1 MHAHY
6 ALRVKVV
13 PTFGYSE
20 EWDGWVLFRAVTQSK
35 EEKSGEATKEMAA
48 QCLQL
53 AVLVVAGSLP
63 NGLHHSNIPGMKWV
77 RGSEPDKTFTGQCFT
92 QCELQV

>member
-1 MHAHY
+1 M
-6 ALRVKVV
+6 
-13 PTFGYSE
+13 
-20 EWDGWVLFRAVTQSK
+20 GWMGSVQSGHSKQRK
-35 EEKSGEATKEMAA
+35 EEKSREATKEMAA

-63 NGLHHSNIPGMKWV
+63 NCLHHSKIPGMKWV